1 MQIAA
6 PPHPF
11 DTAPWAA
18 EGFAVPDPADR
29 LRTMLTAEESCLLY
43 WLARDYAEGAGVI
56 CDLGCFAG
64 GSTARLAAGVADSGR
79 TTEVHAF
86 DHFTIQ
92 EGQKARYLYPA
103 GIDPFPGP
111 DMLPAVED
119 LLSPWAG
126 MVRLHAGDICRTDW
140 PETPVELLFVD
151 AFKSPGS
158 ADMIAGRFFPM
169 VIPGRGL
176 IIQQDYLH
184 WRQPWIPAQME
195 LLAEHVEITCWCRKG
210 TVVFRPRR
218 PLTADI
224 LAPAATTGLDD
235 AALLGLIRAAMRRFP
250 GRAQRAR
257 LATTIMAIEDNPGER
272 VPYRFD
278 NARFSQDRVHA
289 ILEEVGR

>member
-184 WRQPWIPAQME
+184 WRQPWVPAQME
-195 LLAEHVEITCWCRKG
+195 LMAECFELVAWCRQG
-210 TVVFRPRR
+210 TAVFRC
-218 PLTADI
+218 TAPVTPDVVDR
-224 LAPAATTGLDD
+224 AATRDLSDRDLDRLVRQ
-235 AALLGLIRAAMRRFP
+235 AIPRFP
-250 GRAQRAR
+250 QRIQRRR
-257 LATTIMAIEDNPGER
+257 LACSVLAVEDNPGLRLSYRLDNSRFTPAR
-272 VPYRFD
+272 VSAVIDGP
-278 NARFSQDRVHA
+278 
-289 ILEEVGR
+289 